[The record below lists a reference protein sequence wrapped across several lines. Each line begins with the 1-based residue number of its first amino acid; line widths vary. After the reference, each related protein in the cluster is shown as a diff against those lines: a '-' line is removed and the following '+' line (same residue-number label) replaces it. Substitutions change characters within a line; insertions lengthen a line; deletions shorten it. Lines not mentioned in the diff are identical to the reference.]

1 MDFGKLFQSIED
13 AVYEVM
19 VWILLLPK
27 TLFRSMFRPRWT
39 IAYVNEEWEKK
50 PEDRFDEF
58 LSPVLLWL
66 IVAVFPLTVS
76 TILQNGSIKSVQD
89 VVGALHD
96 GLLSQA
102 LYALII
108 PFTYITW
115 MEWMSDHPVKKSTLK
130 RSFYIHCYALAPA
143 QFIYAVFAI
152 LTIWYDSFIL
162 FQFLSTILLVVY
174 EGFVFQAEMKITY
187 RKALLFAII
196 PQLVLGAL
204 LILLIRFYMSP
215 M

>member
-19 VWILLLPK
+19 VWVMLLPK
-27 TLFRSMFRPRWT
+27 TFFRSMFRPRWT
-39 IAYVNEEWEKK
+39 IQYVNEEWEKK

-66 IVAVFPLTVS
+66 IVAVFPLTIS
-76 TILQNGSIKSVQD
+76 TIQQNGSIKSIQD
-89 VVGALHD
+89 LVGALHD

-102 LYALII
+102 LYAMII
-108 PFTYITW
+108 PFTYIAW
-115 MEWMSDHPVKKSTLK
+115 MEWMGEHPVKKSTLK

-143 QFIYAVFAI
+143 QFVYAVFAI
-152 LTIWYDSFIL
+152 LTIWNDFFIL
-162 FQFLSTILLVVY
+162 FQFLSSILLVMY
-174 EGFVFQAEMKITY
+174 EVFVFQAELKITF
-187 RKALLFAII
+187 RKALLYAII
-196 PQLVLGAL
+196 PQLVLSIL
-204 LILLIRFYMSP
+204 LVLLIRFYLSP

>member
-19 VWILLLPK
+19 VWVMLLPK
-27 TLFRSMFRPRWT
+27 TLFRSMFRPRWA
-39 IAYVNEEWEKK
+39 IQYVNEEWEKK

-66 IVAVFPLTVS
+66 IVAVFPLTAS
-76 TILQNGSIKSVQD
+76 TILQNGNIKTLQD
-89 VVGALHD
+89 IVDALHD

-102 LYALII
+102 LYAMII
-108 PFTYITW
+108 PFTYIVW
-115 MEWMSDHPVKKSTLK
+115 MEWMSSRPVKKSTLK

-143 QFIYAVFAI
+143 QFVYSLFAI
-152 LTIWYDSFIL
+152 LTLWNDIFIF
-162 FQFLSTILLVVY
+162 FQFLSTILLVIY
-174 EGFVFQAEMKITY
+174 EIFVFQAEMKITFG
-187 RKALLFAII
+187 KALLYAVI
-196 PQLVLGAL
+196 PQLVLGVL
-204 LILLIRFYMSP
+204 LVFLIRFYISP

>member
-19 VWILLLPK
+19 VWIMLLPK
-27 TLFRSMFRPRWT
+27 TLIRSMFRPRWT

-143 QFIYAVFAI
+143 QFIYTLFAI
-152 LTIWYDSFIL
+152 LTIWFDSFIL
-162 FQFLSTILLVVY
+162 FQFLSTILLVFY
-174 EGFVFQAEMKITY
+174 EVFVFQAEMKISF
-187 RKALLFAII
+187 RKALLYAII

-204 LILLIRFYMSP
+204 LILLIKFYMTP

>member
-19 VWILLLPK
+19 VWIMLLPK
-27 TLFRSMFRPRWT
+27 TLIRSMFKPRWT
-39 IAYVNEEWEKK
+39 IEYVNEEWEKK

-76 TILQNGSIKSVQD
+76 TVLQNGSIKSIQD
-89 VVGALHD
+89 LMGALHD

-102 LYALII
+102 LYAMII
-108 PFTYITW
+108 PFTYIAW
-115 MEWMSDHPVKKSTLK
+115 MEWMSSRPVKKSTLK
-130 RSFYIHCYALAPA
+130 RSFYIHCYVLAPA

-152 LTIWYDSFIL
+152 LTIWDDSFIL
-162 FQFLSTILLVVY
+162 FKFLSTILLVIY
-174 EGFVFQAEMKITY
+174 EVFVFQAELKITFG
-187 RKALLFAII
+187 KALLYAMI
-196 PQLVLGAL
+196 PQLFLGVL
-204 LILLIRFYMSP
+204 LILLIRFYISP

>member
-19 VWILLLPK
+19 VWVLLLPK
-27 TLFRSMFRPRWT
+27 TFLRSMFRPRWT
-39 IAYVNEEWEKK
+39 IQYVNEEWEKK

-76 TILQNGSIKSVQD
+76 TILQNGSIKSIQD
-89 VVGALHD
+89 LIGALHD

-102 LYALII
+102 LYAMII
-108 PFTYITW
+108 PFTYIAW
-115 MEWMSDHPVKKSTLK
+115 MEWMSDRPVKKSTLK

-143 QFIYAVFAI
+143 QFVYALFAI
-152 LTIWYDSFIL
+152 LTIWFDAFIL
-162 FQFLSTILLVVY
+162 FQFLSTILLVFY
-174 EGFVFQAEMKITY
+174 EVFVFQAELNISFG
-187 RKALLFAII
+187 KALWYAII
-196 PQLVLGAL
+196 PQLFLGVL
-204 LILLIRFYMSP
+204 LIFLIRFYMTP

>member
-19 VWILLLPK
+19 VWIMLLPK
-27 TLFRSMFRPRWT
+27 TFFRSMFRPRWA

-66 IVAVFPLTVS
+66 IVAVLPLTVS
-76 TILQNGSIKSVQD
+76 TIVQNGNIKTVQD
-89 VVGALHD
+89 LTGALHD

-102 LYALII
+102 LYAMII
-108 PFTYITW
+108 PFTYIAW
-115 MEWMSDHPVKKSTLK
+115 MEWTSRRPVRKSTLK

-143 QFIYAVFAI
+143 QFVYGVFAI
-152 LTIWYDSFIL
+152 LTIWYGFFIL
-162 FQFLSTILLVVY
+162 FQFLSTILLMMY
-174 EGFVFQAEMKITY
+174 EILVFQTELKITFG
-187 RKALLFAII
+187 KALLYAII
-196 PQLVLGAL
+196 PQLVLSL
-204 LILLIRFYMSP
+204 LLVLLIRFYMSP

>member
-19 VWILLLPK
+19 VWVLLLPK
-27 TLFRSMFRPRWT
+27 TFFRSMFRPRWT
-39 IAYVNEEWEKK
+39 IEYVNEEWEKK

-66 IVAVFPLTVS
+66 IVAVFPLTLS

-89 VVGALHD
+89 LVGALHD

-102 LYALII
+102 LYAMII
-108 PFTYITW
+108 PFTYIAW
-115 MEWMSDHPVKKSTLK
+115 MEWMGSRPVKKSTLK

-143 QFIYAVFAI
+143 QFVYAVFAI
-152 LTIWYDSFIL
+152 LTIWNDFFIL
-162 FQFLSTILLVVY
+162 FQFLSSILLVMY
-174 EGFVFQAEMKITY
+174 EILVFQAELKITFG
-187 RKALLFAII
+187 KALLYAII
-196 PQLVLGAL
+196 PQFVLGIL
-204 LILLIRFYMSP
+204 LVLLIRFYMSP

>member
-19 VWILLLPK
+19 VWVMLLPK
-27 TLFRSMFRPRWT
+27 TFFRSMFRPRWT
-39 IAYVNEEWEKK
+39 IEYVNEEWEKK

-66 IVAVFPLTVS
+66 IVAVFPLTIS

-89 VVGALHD
+89 LVGALHD

-102 LYALII
+102 LYAMII
-108 PFTYITW
+108 PFTYIAW
-115 MEWMSDHPVKKSTLK
+115 MEWMGSRPVKKSTLK

-143 QFIYAVFAI
+143 QFVYAVFAI
-152 LTIWYDSFIL
+152 LTIWNDFFIL
-162 FQFLSTILLVVY
+162 FQFLSSILLVIY
-174 EGFVFQAEMKITY
+174 EIFVFQAELKITFG
-187 RKALLFAII
+187 KALLYAII
-196 PQLVLGAL
+196 PQLFLGIL
-204 LILLIRFYMSP
+204 LVLLIRFYMSP

>member
-1 MDFGKLFQSIED
+1 MDFGKLFQSVED

-27 TLFRSMFRPRWT
+27 TLFRSMFRPRWA
-39 IAYVNEEWEKK
+39 IQYVNEEWEKK

-66 IVAVFPLTVS
+66 LVAVLPLTVS
-76 TILQNGSIKSVQD
+76 TLVQNGNIKTIQD
-89 VVGALHD
+89 VVRALHD
-96 GLLSQA
+96 GLLSQT
-102 LYALII
+102 LYAMII

-115 MEWMSDHPVKKSTLK
+115 MEWMSNRSIRKSTLR

-143 QFIYAVFAI
+143 QFIYGVFAI
-152 LTIWYDSFIL
+152 LTIWNPLFIL
-162 FQFLSTILLVVY
+162 FQFLSIILLVIY
-174 EGFVFQAEMKITY
+174 EIFVFQAELKIPFG
-187 RKALLFAII
+187 KALLYAII
-196 PQLVLGAL
+196 PQLVLGTL

>member
-19 VWILLLPK
+19 VWVMLLPK
-27 TLFRSMFRPRWT
+27 TFFRSMFRPRWT
-39 IAYVNEEWEKK
+39 IEYVNEEWEKK

-66 IVAVFPLTVS
+66 IVAVFPLTLS

-89 VVGALHD
+89 LVGALHD

-102 LYALII
+102 LYAMII
-108 PFTYITW
+108 PFTYIAW
-115 MEWMSDHPVKKSTLK
+115 MEWMGSRPVKKSTLK

-143 QFIYAVFAI
+143 QFVYAVFAI
-152 LTIWYDSFIL
+152 LTIWNDFFIV
-162 FQFLSTILLVVY
+162 FQFLSSILLVMY
-174 EGFVFQAEMKITY
+174 EIFVFQAELKITFG
-187 RKALLFAII
+187 KALLYAII
-196 PQLVLGAL
+196 PQFVLGIL
-204 LILLIRFYMSP
+204 LVLLIRFYMSP

>member
-27 TLFRSMFRPRWT
+27 TLFRSMFRPRWA
-39 IAYVNEEWEKK
+39 IQYVNEEWEKK
-50 PEDRFDEF
+50 PEDRFDEY

-66 IVAVFPLTVS
+66 MVAVLPLTVS
-76 TILQNGSIKSVQD
+76 TLVQNGNIKTVQD
-89 VVGALHD
+89 LVSALHD
-96 GLLSQA
+96 GLLSQT
-102 LYALII
+102 LYAMII

-115 MEWMSDHPVKKSTLK
+115 MEWMSNRSIKKSTLR

-143 QFIYAVFAI
+143 QFIYGAFAI
-152 LTIWYDSFIL
+152 LTIWNDLFIL
-162 FQFLSTILLVVY
+162 FQFFSIILLVIY
-174 EGFVFQAEMKITY
+174 EVFVFRAELKITL
-187 RKALLFAII
+187 RKALLYAII
-196 PQLVLGAL
+196 PQLILGTL
-204 LILLIRFYMSP
+204 LILLMRFYMSP

>member
-1 MDFGKLFQSIED
+1 MDFSRLFQSIED
-13 AVYEVM
+13 AVYEVI

-27 TLFRSMFRPRWT
+27 TLFRSMFKPKWT

-76 TILQNGSIKSVQD
+76 TILQNGSIKTVQD
-89 VVGALHD
+89 LVGALHD

-102 LYALII
+102 LYAMII
-108 PFTYITW
+108 PFTYIAW
-115 MEWMSDHPVKKSTLK
+115 MEWMSSRPVRKSTLK

-152 LTIWYDSFIL
+152 LTIWYDFFIVL
-162 FQFLSTILLVVY
+162 QFLSIILLGFY
-174 EGFVFQAEMKITY
+174 EIFVFQAELKITFG
-187 RKALLFAII
+187 KAALYSMI

-204 LILLIRFYMSP
+204 LILMIWFYMSP

>member
-19 VWILLLPK
+19 VWVLLLP
-27 TLFRSMFRPRWT
+27 TTFFRSMFRPRWT
-39 IAYVNEEWEKK
+39 IEYVNEEWEKK

-66 IVAVFPLTVS
+66 IVAVFPLTIS

-89 VVGALHD
+89 LVGALHD

-102 LYALII
+102 LYAMII
-108 PFTYITW
+108 PFTYIAW
-115 MEWMSDHPVKKSTLK
+115 MEWMGSRSVKKSTLK

-143 QFIYAVFAI
+143 QFVYALFAI
-152 LTIWYDSFIL
+152 LTIWNDFFIL
-162 FQFLSTILLVVY
+162 FQFLSSILLVIY
-174 EGFVFQAEMKITY
+174 EIFVFQAELKITFG
-187 RKALLFAII
+187 KALLYAII
-196 PQLVLGAL
+196 PQFVLGIL

>member
-19 VWILLLPK
+19 VWVMLLPK
-27 TLFRSMFRPRWT
+27 TLFRSMFRPRWA
-39 IAYVNEEWEKK
+39 IQYVDEELEKK

-66 IVAVFPLTVS
+66 IVAVLPLTVS
-76 TILQNGSIKSVQD
+76 TLLNDGNIQTINELIN
-89 VVGALHD
+89 ALRD

-102 LYALII
+102 LYATLI
-108 PFTYITW
+108 PFTYIVW
-115 MEWMSDHPVKKSTLK
+115 MAWMSDQPVKRSSLK
-130 RSFYIHCYALAPA
+130 LSFYKHCYALAPA
-143 QFIYAVFAI
+143 QFIYGVFAI
-152 LTIWYDSFIL
+152 LSLWSNL
-162 FQFLSTILLVVY
+162 FLLLLPLSLILLVIY
-174 EGFVFQAEMKITY
+174 ESFIFQAEMKIDY
-187 RKALLFAII
+187 GKAFLYASV

-204 LILLIRFYMSP
+204 LFWLISMT

>member
-19 VWILLLPK
+19 VWVMLLPK

-39 IAYVNEEWEKK
+39 IEYVNEEWEKK

-76 TILQNGSIKSVQD
+76 TILQNGSITSIQD
-89 VVGALHD
+89 LMNALHD

-102 LYALII
+102 LYAMIV
-108 PFTYITW
+108 PFTYIVW
-115 MEWMSDHPVKKSTLK
+115 MEWMSRRPVKKSTLK

-143 QFIYAVFAI
+143 QFVYAVFAI
-152 LTIWYDSFIL
+152 LTIWNDFFIL
-162 FQFLSTILLVVY
+162 FQFLSMILLVIY
-174 EGFVFQAEMKITY
+174 EIFVFQAEMKITFG
-187 RKALLFAII
+187 KALLYAII
-196 PQLVLGAL
+196 PQLALGLL
-204 LILLIRFYMSP
+204 LIQLIRFYMSP

>member
-1 MDFGKLFQSIED
+1 MDFGKLFQSVED

-27 TLFRSMFRPRWT
+27 TLIRSLFRPRWV
-39 IAYVNEEWEKK
+39 IQYVNEEWEKK
-50 PEDRFDEF
+50 PEDRFDEY

-66 IVAVFPLTVS
+66 MVAVLPLTVS
-76 TILQNGSIKSVQD
+76 TLVQNGNIKSVQD
-89 VVGALHD
+89 LVVALHD
-96 GLLSQA
+96 GLLSQT
-102 LYALII
+102 LYAMII

-115 MEWMSDHPVKKSTLK
+115 MEWVSKRPIRKSTLR

-143 QFIYAVFAI
+143 QFIYGAFAI
-152 LTIWYDSFIL
+152 LTIWNDLFIL
-162 FQFLSTILLVVY
+162 FQFLSVILLVTY
-174 EGFVFQAEMKITY
+174 EVFVFQAELKITLG
-187 RKALLFAII
+187 KALLYAII
-196 PQLVLGAL
+196 PQLILGTL

>member
-1 MDFGKLFQSIED
+1 MDFGKLFQSVED

-27 TLFRSMFRPRWT
+27 TLIRSMFRPRWA
-39 IAYVNEEWEKK
+39 IQYVNEEWEKM
-50 PEDRFDEF
+50 PEDRFDEY

-66 IVAVFPLTVS
+66 IVAVLPLTVS
-76 TILQNGSIKSVQD
+76 TLVQNGNIKTVQD
-89 VVGALHD
+89 LVEALHD
-96 GLLSQA
+96 GLLSQT
-102 LYALII
+102 LYAMII

-115 MEWMSDHPVKKSTLK
+115 MEWMSNRSIRKSTLR

-143 QFIYAVFAI
+143 QFIYGVFAI
-152 LTIWYDSFIL
+152 LTIWNGPFIL
-162 FQFLSTILLVVY
+162 FQVLSIILLVTY
-174 EGFVFQAEMKITY
+174 EVFVFQVELKITL
-187 RKALLFAII
+187 RKALLYAII
-196 PQLVLGAL
+196 PQLILGPL

>member
-19 VWILLLPK
+19 VWVMLLPK
-27 TLFRSMFRPRWT
+27 TLFRSMFRPSWA

-76 TILQNGSIKSVQD
+76 TIVQNGNIKTVQD
-89 VVGALHD
+89 LMGALHD

-102 LYALII
+102 LYAMII
-108 PFTYITW
+108 PFTYIAW
-115 MEWMSDHPVKKSTLK
+115 MEWTSNRRVRKSTLK

-143 QFIYAVFAI
+143 QFVYAVFAI
-152 LTIWYDSFIL
+152 LTIWNHDFIL
-162 FQFLSTILLVVY
+162 FQFFSTILLAIY
-174 EGFVFQAEMKITY
+174 EILVFQAELKITFG
-187 RKALLFAII
+187 KALLYAII
-196 PQLVLGAL
+196 PQLVLSFL
-204 LILLIRFYMSP
+204 LVLLIRFYISP